1 VSKAQIDAF
10 FLYCGILRKITKK
23 HKMKT
28 RKQKCSVKRELK
40 EIQETNSQKRTHKM
54 FVSKTK
60 RRVMMKLVFASDSF
74 KGTVSSEQTVELLT
88 KAAHEVFGPCETVGV
103 PVADGGEGTTD
114 AVILARK
121 GKKVFAT
128 VHGPLMEEVS
138 AYYGKLSEKEAVLE
152 MAQASGLPMV
162 PEELRNP
169 LNTTTYGTGEL
180 VMAALDAGFTD
191 ISIAI
196 GGSAT
201 NDGGMGFASALGI
214 RFMDVDGNVLEGK
227 GSELE
232 KVAHIDVSGL
242 SEKAKKAHFTVMC
255 DVTNPLCGKDGA
267 TYTFGKQKGGTPEIL
282 DRLEKG
288 MSNYRDVIIKEFGV
302 NPDDTPG
309 TGAAGG
315 LGAALKIFLQA
326 EMKSGIE
333 TVLDLINF
341 DKLITGADLIVTGE
355 GRTDWQSCF
364 GKVMQGVGD
373 RAKKYDIPVTALC
386 GGLGKGYD
394 QIYEHGIDSIMT
406 TVDGPMP
413 LSEAL
418 DRAEELYYKGAVRM
432 FRMVNAGIKL
442 HAN

>member
-1 VSKAQIDAF
+1 
-10 FLYCGILRKITKK
+10 
-23 HKMKT
+23 
-28 RKQKCSVKRELK
+28 
-40 EIQETNSQKRTHKM
+40 
-54 FVSKTK
+54 
-60 RRVMMKLVFASDSF
+60 MKLVFASDSF

-121 GKKVFAT
+121 GKRVFAN
-128 VHGPLMEEVS
+128 VRGPLMEDVL
-138 AYYGKLSEKEAVLE
+138 AYYGKLSEKEAILE

-180 VMAALDAGFTD
+180 VKAALDAGFTD

-214 RFMDVDGNVLEGK
+214 RFMDADGNVLEGK

-242 SEKAKKAHFTVMC
+242 DERARKAHFTVMC

-267 TYTFGKQKGGTPEIL
+267 TFTFGKQKGGTPEIL
-282 DRLEKG
+282 ERLEKG
-288 MSNYRDVIIKEFGV
+288 MCNYRDVIIREFGV

-315 LGAALKIFLQA
+315 LGAALKIFLHA

-341 DKLITGADLIVTGE
+341 DKLINGADLIVTGE

-413 LSEAL
+413 LSKAL
-418 DRAEELYYKGAVRM
+418 ENAEELYYKGAVRM
-432 FRMVNAGIKL
+432 FRMINAGIRM
-442 HAN
+442 HSN

>member
-1 VSKAQIDAF
+1 
-10 FLYCGILRKITKK
+10 
-23 HKMKT
+23 
-28 RKQKCSVKRELK
+28 
-40 EIQETNSQKRTHKM
+40 
-54 FVSKTK
+54 
-60 RRVMMKLVFASDSF
+60 MKLVFASDSF
-74 KGTVSSEQTVELLT
+74 KGTLSSEQTVELLT
-88 KAAHEVFGPCETVGV
+88 KAAHEVFGPCETFGV

-121 GKKVFAT
+121 GQKVYEE
-128 VHGPLMEEVS
+128 VHGPLMETVK
-138 AYYGKLSEKEAVLE
+138 AYYGRLSDKEAILE

-180 VMAALDAGFTD
+180 VKAALDAGYTD

-201 NDGGMGFASALGI
+201 NDGGMGFASALGV
-214 RFMDVDGNVLEGK
+214 RFFDADGNVLEGK

-242 SEKAKKAHFTVMC
+242 DERAKSAHFTVMC

-267 TYTFGKQKGGTPEIL
+267 TFTFGKQKGGTPEIL
-282 DRLEKG
+282 ERLEKG
-288 MSNYRDVIIKEFGV
+288 MCNYRDVIIKEFGI
-302 NPDDTPG
+302 NLDDTPG

-315 LGAALKIFLQA
+315 LGAALKIYLNA

-333 TVLDLINF
+333 TVLDLIDF
-341 DKLITGADLIVTGE
+341 DSILNGVDLVVTGE

-406 TVDGPMP
+406 TVDSPMP
-413 LSEAL
+413 LAKAL
-418 DRAEELYYKGAVRM
+418 EKAEELYYKGAIRM
-432 FRMVNAGIKL
+432 FRMVRAGMRL
-442 HAN
+442 QG

>member
-1 VSKAQIDAF
+1 
-10 FLYCGILRKITKK
+10 
-23 HKMKT
+23 
-28 RKQKCSVKRELK
+28 
-40 EIQETNSQKRTHKM
+40 
-54 FVSKTK
+54 
-60 RRVMMKLVFASDSF
+60 MKLVFASDSF

-88 KAAHEVFGPCETVGV
+88 KAAREVFGACDTVGV

-114 AVILARK
+114 AVIQVRK
-121 GKKVFAT
+121 GEKVFVN
-128 VHGPLMEEVS
+128 VHGPLMES
-138 AYYGKLSEKEAVLE
+138 TNAYYGKLSDSEAVLE

-180 VMAALDAGFTD
+180 VKAALDQGFTD

-201 NDGGMGFASALGI
+201 NDGGMGFASALGV
-214 RFMDVDGNVLEGK
+214 RFYDAEGNVLEGK

-232 KVAHIDVSGL
+232 KVAHIDMSGL
-242 SEKAKKAHFTVMC
+242 DERAKKAHFTVMC

-288 MSNYRDVIIKEFGV
+288 MCNYRDVIIKEFGV
-302 NPDDTPG
+302 NPDETPG

-315 LGAALKIFLQA
+315 LGAALQIYLNA

-333 TVLDLINF
+333 TVLDLIDF
-341 DKLITGADLIVTGE
+341 DALIEGADLVVTGE

-373 RAKKYDIPVTALC
+373 RAKKHDIPVTALC
-386 GGLGKGYD
+386 GGLGEGYD
-394 QIYEHGIDSIMT
+394 QIYEHGIDSIIT

-413 LSEAL
+413 LSQALEEAV
-418 DRAEELYYKGAVRM
+418 DLYYKGAIRM
-432 FRMVNAGIKL
+432 FRMVRAGMKIRK
-442 HAN
+442 

>member
-1 VSKAQIDAF
+1 
-10 FLYCGILRKITKK
+10 
-23 HKMKT
+23 
-28 RKQKCSVKRELK
+28 
-40 EIQETNSQKRTHKM
+40 
-54 FVSKTK
+54 
-60 RRVMMKLVFASDSF
+60 MKLVFASDSF

-214 RFMDVDGNVLEGK
+214 RFMDADGNVLEGK

-242 SEKAKKAHFTVMC
+242 NEKAKKAHFTVMC

-288 MSNYRDVIIKEFGV
+288 MCNYRDVIIKEFGV

>member
-1 VSKAQIDAF
+1 
-10 FLYCGILRKITKK
+10 
-23 HKMKT
+23 
-28 RKQKCSVKRELK
+28 
-40 EIQETNSQKRTHKM
+40 
-54 FVSKTK
+54 
-60 RRVMMKLVFASDSF
+60 MKLVFASDSF
-74 KGTVSSEQTVELLT
+74 KGTVTSEQTVELLT
-88 KAAHEVFGPCETVGV
+88 KAAHEVFGPCETIGIL
-103 PVADGGEGTTD
+103 VADGGEGTTD

-121 GKKVFAT
+121 GQKVYVP
-128 VHGPLMEEVS
+128 VHGPLMESVN
-138 AYYGKLSEKEAVLE
+138 AYYGKLSDTEAVLE

-180 VMAALDAGFTD
+180 VKAIADAGFTD

-214 RFMDVDGNVLEGK
+214 RFLDRDGNVLEGK

-232 KVAHIDVSGL
+232 KVAHIDMSGL
-242 SEKAKKAHFTVMC
+242 DENVRKVHFTVMC

-288 MSNYRDVIIKEFGV
+288 MCNYRDVMIREFGV

-315 LGAALKIFLQA
+315 LGAALRIFLDA

-333 TVLDLINF
+333 TVLDLIGF
-341 DKLITGADLIVTGE
+341 DSLITNADLIVTGE

-373 RAKKYDIPVTALC
+373 RAKKHGIPVTALC
-386 GGLGKGYD
+386 GGLGKGYE

-413 LSEAL
+413 LSKAL
-418 DRAEELYYKGAVRM
+418 DEAESLYYKGAIRM
-432 FRMVNAGIKL
+432 FRMIRAGMKL
-442 HAN
+442 

>member
-1 VSKAQIDAF
+1 
-10 FLYCGILRKITKK
+10 
-23 HKMKT
+23 
-28 RKQKCSVKRELK
+28 
-40 EIQETNSQKRTHKM
+40 
-54 FVSKTK
+54 
-60 RRVMMKLVFASDSF
+60 MKLVFASDSF
-74 KGTVSSEQTVELLT
+74 KGTLSSEQTVELLT
-88 KAAHEVFGPCETVGV
+88 KAAHEVFGPCETFGV

-121 GKKVFAT
+121 GQKIYEE
-128 VHGPLMEEVS
+128 VHGPLMETVM
-138 AYYGKLSEKEAVLE
+138 AYYGRLSDKEAVLE

-180 VMAALDAGFTD
+180 VKAALDAGYTD

-201 NDGGMGFASALGI
+201 NDGGMGFASALGV
-214 RFMDVDGNVLEGK
+214 RFLDADGNVLEGK

-242 SEKAKKAHFTVMC
+242 NEKAKKAHFTVMC

-267 TYTFGKQKGGTPEIL
+267 TFTFGKQKGGTPEIL
-282 DRLEKG
+282 ERLEKG
-288 MSNYRDVIIKEFGV
+288 MCNYRDVIIREFGI

-315 LGAALKIFLQA
+315 LGAALKIFLNA

-333 TVLDLINF
+333 TVLDLIDF
-341 DKLITGADLIVTGE
+341 DKILEGVDLVVTGE

-413 LSEAL
+413 LAKAL
-418 DRAEELYYKGAVRM
+418 EKAEELYYKGAIRM
-432 FRMVNAGIKL
+432 FRMVRAGMRL
-442 HAN
+442 QG